1 VGGYGCDIGYSDVDV
16 SEVGMAKQNTPVAE
30 EDIRMGRRVSRQV
43 SVLLTEIEKEDVPD
57 RLLELARELQKAL
70 NEKIDGRHTG

>member
-1 VGGYGCDIGYSDVDV
+1 
-16 SEVGMAKQNTPVAE
+16 
-30 EDIRMGRRVSRQV
+30 MGRRVSRQV

-70 NEKIDGRHTG
+70 NEKIDGRAG

>member
-1 VGGYGCDIGYSDVDV
+1 MTKHNNSV
-16 SEVGMAKQNTPVAE
+16 
-30 EDIRMGRRVSRQV
+30 EDQEIRMGRRVSRQV

-70 NEKIDGRHTG
+70 NEKMGDRSDR